1 VKLNASEF
9 PGCLDSLFLTSM
21 NLYGARP
28 SLLVNCSA
36 SEVSPVASELAKWC
50 EGPVHRLSLPGC
62 LDLPS
67 TFEGT
72 LLLARIEEMTL
83 EQQITLFD
91 WMSTAHCRMQV
102 VSIATTRIDGLVRE
116 GRFLEGLFYR
126 LNVVQLEARSTR
138 LADHHGTVD
147 PPRMECRE
155 LDIGTIYS

>member
-1 VKLNASEF
+1 VNLNASEF
-9 PGCLDSLFLTSM
+9 PWCLESLFLASM
-21 NLYGARP
+21 NLRGARP

-36 SEVSPVASELAKWC
+36 GEVSHVASELARWC
-50 EGPVHRLSLPGC
+50 EGPVHRLSMPGC

-67 TFEGT
+67 AFEGT
-72 LLLARIEEMTL
+72 LLLAHVEEMSL

-91 WMSTAHCRMQV
+91 WMTAARCRMQV

-116 GRFLEGLFYR
+116 GRFLEALFYR
-126 LNVVQLEARSTR
+126 LNVVQLEARTTR
-138 LADHHGTVD
+138 SADRPMVD